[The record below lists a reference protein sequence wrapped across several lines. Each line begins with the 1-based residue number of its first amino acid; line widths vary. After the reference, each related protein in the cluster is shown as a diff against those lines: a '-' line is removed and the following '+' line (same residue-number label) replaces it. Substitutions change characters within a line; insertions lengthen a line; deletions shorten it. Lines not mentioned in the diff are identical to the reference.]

1 MLDLHHNNVA
11 LEKNQF
17 VSYADCFVSVLIAR
31 ESVAAIKLQASWR
44 GFLARRKNLDVVRA
58 RNEIRNRR
66 AEDHIRFLQSEV
78 HR

>member
-1 MLDLHHNNVA
+1 M
-11 LEKNQF
+11 
-17 VSYADCFVSVLIAR
+17 
-31 ESVAAIKLQASWR
+31 AAVKLQASWR

>member
-1 MLDLHHNNVA
+1 M
-11 LEKNQF
+11 
-17 VSYADCFVSVLIAR
+17 
-31 ESVAAIKLQASWR
+31 AAVKLQASWR
-44 GFLARRKNLDVVRA
+44 GFLARRKNLEVVRA

>member
-1 MLDLHHNNVA
+1 M
-11 LEKNQF
+11 
-17 VSYADCFVSVLIAR
+17 
-31 ESVAAIKLQASWR
+31 AAIKLQASWR

-78 HR
+78 HRWGKRPVFCNSIDFIDNKHKNENSFHGDR